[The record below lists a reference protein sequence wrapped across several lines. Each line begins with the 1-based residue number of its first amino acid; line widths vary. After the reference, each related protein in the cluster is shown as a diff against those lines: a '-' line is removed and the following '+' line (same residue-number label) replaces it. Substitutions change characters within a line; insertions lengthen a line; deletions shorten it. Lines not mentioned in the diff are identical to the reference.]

1 MEDARLIQL
10 LTTLMFLAFTL
21 MSEVTHLTLMAL
33 DMLKIMFMDSTKRD
47 PSQHA
52 PHLVAKKAQSLTA
65 MIAQASTQTL
75 RVLTFNMEH
84 TLVFLKDNQF
94 QLVTQLVAKL
104 LLKHPDGT
112 FQPCHLKFMETMVS
126 TLMAPTITN
135 SFPN

>member
-10 LTTLMFLAFTL
+10 LTTLMSLAFTL
-21 MSEVTHLTLMAL
+21 MSEVTQLTLMAL
-33 DMLKIMFMDSTKRD
+33 DMLKIMFMASTKSN

-75 RVLTFNMEH
+75 RVLTSNMEH
-84 TLVFLKDNQF
+84 TLVFLKENQF

-112 FQPCHLKFMETMVS
+112 YQP
-126 TLMAPTITN
+126 
-135 SFPN
+135 